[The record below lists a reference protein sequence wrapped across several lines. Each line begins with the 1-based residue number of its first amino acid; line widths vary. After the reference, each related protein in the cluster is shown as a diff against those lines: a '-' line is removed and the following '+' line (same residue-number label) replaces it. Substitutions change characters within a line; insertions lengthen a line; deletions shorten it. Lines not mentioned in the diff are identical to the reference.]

1 MSGRLR
7 HWQRRQKPGICPV
20 ITRAAR
26 SPFLWRHVMK
36 RSSVSLLATLVAGL
50 CFSCPAVAQKAEV
63 IHWWTSGGESA
74 AVKQLAEAYNKAG
87 GQWVDNAIA
96 GGDNA
101 RAAALNRIAGGN
113 PPVASQ
119 FNTSKQ
125 YHELIEAGLLNN
137 VDEV

>member
-1 MSGRLR
+1 
-7 HWQRRQKPGICPV
+7 
-20 ITRAAR
+20 
-26 SPFLWRHVMK
+26 MK

-50 CFSCPAVAQKAEV
+50 GLASPALAQKAEV

-125 YHELIEAGLLNN
+125 YHELIDERPARTTSTRWRPRKAGINGCPRRSRT
-137 VDEV
+137 

>member
-1 MSGRLR
+1 MPGWPR
-7 HWQRRQKPGICPV
+7 HWQRRQSQGSVLKSP
-20 ITRAAR
+20 AQQD
-26 SPFLWRHVMK
+26 PFLWRHVMK

-50 CFSCPAVAQKAEV
+50 ALTSPALAQKAEV

-101 RAAALNRIAGGN
+101 RA
-113 PPVASQ
+113 
-119 FNTSKQ
+119 
-125 YHELIEAGLLNN
+125 
-137 VDEV
+137 